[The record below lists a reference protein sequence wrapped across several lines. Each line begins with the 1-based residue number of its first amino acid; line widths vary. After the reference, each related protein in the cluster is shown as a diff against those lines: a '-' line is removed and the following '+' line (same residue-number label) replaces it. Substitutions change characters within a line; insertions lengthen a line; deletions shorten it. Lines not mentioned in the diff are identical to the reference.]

1 MTARGVRTMFLRSIL
16 LSSLLLAST
25 ASAAV
30 NSEMLVSGDW
40 LAQHLKDANL
50 VILHVSANRTAYDAG
65 HVPGARFVSQAD
77 LVVTRD
83 GVPNELPPAADLK
96 KLFEGLGVSD
106 TTRIILYGDSSVLP
120 ATRAYFTL
128 DYLGHGNHAALLDG
142 GLGKWRADGRAV
154 SQEVPAVAMGRL
166 TTNPKRDLLAELAEV
181 KDLADKAVA
190 DKAKA
195 PAALLDVR
203 PPADFRGEQGS
214 HIPGSTNANWTDSQV
229 SRDDQTLRAE
239 QELRAQFTAAG
250 VTAAK
255 PTIVYCNS
263 GMQASQS
270 YFTLKYLGY
279 TPRMYDGSMSEWKAK
294 SMPLEK

>member
-1 MTARGVRTMFLRSIL
+1 MRVIGSV
-16 LSSLLLAST
+16 LLLAWA

-30 NSEMLVSGDW
+30 RTEMLVSGDW
-40 LAQHLKDANL
+40 LAQHLKDPGI
-50 VILHVSANRTAYDAG
+50 VIVHVSASRTAYDAG
-65 HVPGARFVSQAD
+65 HIPGARFLSQSD

-83 GVPNELPPAADLK
+83 GVPNELPPVADLE

-106 TTRIILYGDSSVLP
+106 NSRIVLYGDSSVLP

-128 DYLGHGNHAALLDG
+128 DYLGHGNHTALLDG
-142 GLGKWRADGRAV
+142 GLGKWRGDNRTLT
-154 SQEVPAVAMGRL
+154 QEVPAVSLGHL
-166 TTNPKRDLLAELAEV
+166 TPNPKKDLLAEMAEV
-181 KDLADKAVA
+181 KELSDKAAA

-203 PPADFRGEQGS
+203 AAVDFRGEQGS
-214 HIPGSTNANWTDSQV
+214 HIPGSTNANWMDSQA
-229 SRDDQTLRAE
+229 SRDDQTLRSEEA
-239 QELRAQFTAAG
+239 LRALYTAAG
-250 VTAAK
+250 ISPTR

-263 GMQASQS
+263 GMQATQS

-279 TPRMYDGSMSEWKAK
+279 TPRLYDGSMSEWKAK